1 MPVLCHCVTKVMSWH
16 LLVAP
21 TPLCCFAGVHQWPGA
36 GVCCTH
42 RQILRLPEGWPIHL
56 HCLLL
61 CPGVP
66 WLASF
71 PRWSML
77 QPMSSCCVPLP
88 CMVPACRRLQLL
100 VCLLRLAR
108 SIRLCWPAL
117 PSLTLGHQAALLLQ
131 HSCPV
136 SGRSTFASHLPS
148 MQLAAAH
155 QPSSPACRSWLP
167 SLLASALAG
176 TTTLWMASA
185 TANSAACHTGG
196 DAGSLSQAALCALAL
211 HEDLRNCAGNTAVY
225 CVTSGALSPV
235 AWHRQHP
242 SKPVLQTAV
251 LALLQAWNWR
261 LAVCHD
267 QVPQCPSCLH

>member
-1 MPVLCHCVTKVMSWH
+1 MASAGCSNTSVLLCRCPS
-16 LLVAP
+16 VA
-21 TPLCCFAGVHQWPGA
+21 
-36 GVCCTH
+36 
-42 RQILRLPEGWPIHL
+42 RGW
-56 HCLLL
+56 CLLYAPSNTPSSRGLAYTPTLPSSVPRCAVAGLLSSLEYAAANVVLL
-61 CPGVP
+61 CAP
-66 WLASF
+66 S
-71 PRWSML
+71 
-77 QPMSSCCVPLP
+77 LP

-267 QVPQCPSCLH
+267 QVPQCPSCWH